1 MHAFTS
7 NSKHSINFNRMLE
20 ERQILLS
27 LQEMDPEVQ
36 KVKLAEEQAC
46 SLHSFSGQDLSTEME
61 DLRTRVAGVEDEC
74 TIEVGKLSM
83 LVVGIPNARV
93 DLKMLPI
100 WDIPQLPMMAQ
111 EVLEVA
117 GLILEHLREEDAS
130 GASPWD

>member
-83 LVVGIPNARV
+83 LVAGIPNARV

-111 EVLEVA
+111 DVLEVA

>member
-46 SLHSFSGQDLSTEME
+46 SLHSFSGQDLST
-61 DLRTRVAGVEDEC
+61 
-74 TIEVGKLSM
+74 
-83 LVVGIPNARV
+83 
-93 DLKMLPI
+93 
-100 WDIPQLPMMAQ
+100 
-111 EVLEVA
+111 
-117 GLILEHLREEDAS
+117 
-130 GASPWD
+130 

>member
-83 LVVGIPNARV
+83 LVAGIPNARV

>member
-1 MHAFTS
+1 
-7 NSKHSINFNRMLE
+7 
-20 ERQILLS
+20 
-27 LQEMDPEVQ
+27 
-36 KVKLAEEQAC
+36 
-46 SLHSFSGQDLSTEME
+46 ME

-83 LVVGIPNARV
+83 LVAGIPNARV

>member
-61 DLRTRVAGVEDEC
+61 DICTRVAGVEDEC
-74 TIEVGKLSM
+74 TIEIGKLSM
-83 LVVGIPNARV
+83 LVAGIPNARV